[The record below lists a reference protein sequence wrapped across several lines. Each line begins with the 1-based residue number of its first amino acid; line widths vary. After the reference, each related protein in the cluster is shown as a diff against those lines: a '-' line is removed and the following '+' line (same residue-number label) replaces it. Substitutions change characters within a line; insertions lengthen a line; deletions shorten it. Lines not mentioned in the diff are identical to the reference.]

1 MNALMQLK
9 EITEKQKSV
18 RTSRLAPLLK
28 EAEMMYIQQGKRI
41 SKQKKQLMIQQMESN
56 RRKQFQKNKEQ
67 RLESNSKKKVE

>member
-28 EAEMMYIQQGKRI
+28 EVEMMYIQQGKRI
-41 SKQKKQLMIQQMESN
+41 SKQKKKLMIQQMESN
-56 RRKQFQKNKEQ
+56 RMKQFQKNKEQ
-67 RLESNSKKKVE
+67 RLESNSK